1 MHMHDTEAEFCS
13 IFQTFNIFPQKP
25 TEIDITQKEQPL
37 NKYIV
42 TKRYL
47 LLQDCKTYAWQFKL
61 KHKLYNSSERK
72 KKKKGK

>member
-1 MHMHDTEAEFCS
+1 MHDTEAEFHS

-47 LLQDCKTYAWQFKL
+47 LLQNCKTYA
-61 KHKLYNSSERK
+61 
-72 KKKKGK
+72 

>member
-1 MHMHDTEAEFCS
+1 MHMHDTEAEFHS

-47 LLQDCKTYAWQFKL
+47 LLQNCKTYAWQFKL
-61 KHKLYNSSERK
+61 KCKLYYSSERK
-72 KKKKGK
+72 KKK